1 MRDETRE
8 YLDGARRRRELS
20 AGAAEEAEAWERL
33 LGALREDVPGPAPAW
48 LEGSVM
54 SAVRS
59 ASMTRLSA
67 PRRAVA
73 WLLRP
78 SLSLSPLTAGLAAAA
93 LAALLLV
100 PRGGEE
106 PAVPAPAGSAAGG
119 VASPAEPVVYVQF
132 VLEAPSARSVAVA
145 GDFNEW
151 DARHVLEDPD
161 ADGVWTGRVPL
172 RPGVHQYMFVVDGTE
187 WVTDPGAERWTD
199 DGFGN
204 RNAVLAV
211 APPGAA

>member
-8 YLDGARRRRELS
+8 YLDGERSRRELS

-59 ASMTRLSA
+59 ASTARRSA
-67 PRRAVA
+67 LRRAAA

-78 SLSLSPLTAGLAAAA
+78 SLSLSPLTLGLATAA
-93 LAALLLV
+93 LIALLLV
-100 PRGGEE
+100 PRPGEE
-106 PAVPAPAGSAAGG
+106 EAGSAAGEA
-119 VASPAEPVVYVQF
+119 VAGGAASAAEPVVYVQF
-132 VLEAPSARSVAVA
+132 LLAAPSARSVAVA

-211 APPGAA
+211 APPAA

>member
-1 MRDETRE
+1 MSEETRDE
-8 YLDGARRRRELS
+8 DA
-20 AGAAEEAEAWERL
+20 AWERL
-33 LGALREDVPGPAPAW
+33 LTALREDVPGPAPAW

-54 SAVRS
+54 SAVRES
-59 ASMTRLSA
+59 AARRPSA
-67 PRRAVA
+67 LRRAGA

-100 PRGGEE
+100 PWRDE
-106 PAVPAPAGSAAGG
+106 PAEAPAAVVAARPAG
-119 VASPAEPVVYVQF
+119 AAEPVVYVQF
-132 VLEAPSARSVAVA
+132 VLEAPAARSVAVA

-187 WVTDPGAERWTD
+187 WITDPGAERWTD

-211 APPGAA
+211 APPAA

>member
-1 MRDETRE
+1 MNGETRE
-8 YLDGARRRRELS
+8 YLDGERSRARLS
-20 AGAAEEAEAWERL
+20 GAAADEADAWERL
-33 LGALREDVPGPAPAW
+33 LATLREDVPGPAPAW

-54 SAVRS
+54 SAVREAS
-59 ASMTRLSA
+59 ARRPSA
-67 PRRAVA
+67 LRRAGQ

-78 SLSLSPLTAGLAAAA
+78 SLTLSPLTAGLAAAA

-100 PRGGEE
+100 TWRDR
-106 PAVPAPAGSAAGG
+106 PAGAPAPDTTGGLASA
-119 VASPAEPVVYVQF
+119 SEPVVYVQF
-132 VLEAPSARSVAVA
+132 VLAAPAASSVAVA

-151 DARHVLEDPD
+151 DARHALEDPD
-161 ADGVWTGRVPL
+161 ADGIWTGRVPL
-172 RPGVHQYMFVVDGTE
+172 EPGVHQYMFVIDGTE

-211 APPGAA
+211 APPAA

>member
-1 MRDETRE
+1 MRDEIQE
-8 YLDGARRRRELS
+8 YMDGQRRRAELS
-20 AGAAEEAEAWERL
+20 PAAAEEADGWERL
-33 LGALREDVPGPAPAW
+33 LAAMREDVPGPAPAW

-54 SAVRS
+54 SSVRS
-59 ASMTRLSA
+59 AAIVRPS
-67 PRRAVA
+67 PVRRAGA

-93 LAALLLV
+93 LVALLAPWRAEQGSDPGPV
-100 PRGGEE
+100 AVE
-106 PAVPAPAGSAAGG
+106 PAVAG
-119 VASPAEPVVYVQF
+119 AEPVVYVQF
-132 VLEAPSARSVAVA
+132 VLEAPSARTVAVA

-172 RPGVHQYMFVVDGTE
+172 QPGVHQYMFVIDGTE

>member
-1 MRDETRE
+1 MRDETRA
-8 YLDGARRRRELS
+8 YLDGERSRRELP
-20 AGAAEEAEAWERL
+20 AGAAEEAEAWERM

-54 SAVRS
+54 SAVRAATARRPS
-59 ASMTRLSA
+59 AL
-67 PRRAVA
+67 RRAAA

-78 SLSLSPLTAGLAAAA
+78 SLSLSPLTVGLATAA

-100 PRGGEE
+100 PRAGQD
-106 PAVPAPAGSAAGG
+106 PAVDAAAAEGGAGG
-119 VASPAEPVVYVQF
+119 AAEPGVYVQF
-132 VLEAPSARSVAVA
+132 VLEAPSARTVAVA

-187 WVTDPGAERWTD
+187 WVTDPGADRWTD

>member
-1 MRDETRE
+1 MRDETRD
-8 YLDGARRRRELS
+8 YLDGERRRAEL
-20 AGAAEEAEAWERL
+20 AGAAADEADAWDRL
-33 LGALREDVPGPAPAW
+33 LVTLREDVPGPAPAW

-54 SAVRS
+54 SAVRGASGRRPS
-59 ASMTRLSA
+59 AL
-67 PRRAVA
+67 RRAGA
-73 WLLRP
+73 WLVRP
-78 SLSLSPLTAGLAAAA
+78 SLRLSPLTAGLAAAA
-93 LAALLLV
+93 LAAVLLV
-100 PRGGEE
+100 ARREE
-106 PAVPAPAGSAAGG
+106 PAEPTVEVVRSAA
-119 VASPAEPVVYVQF
+119 AAAAPVVYVQF
-132 VLEAPSARSVAVA
+132 VLEAPTARTVAVA

-172 RPGVHQYMFVVDGTE
+172 QPGVHQYMFVIDGTE

>member
-8 YLDGARRRRELS
+8 YMDGERRRAELS
-20 AGAAEEAEAWERL
+20 PAAADEADAWERL
-33 LGALREDVPGPAPAW
+33 LTAMREDVPGPAPAW

-59 ASMTRLSA
+59 AAAVRPSFA
-67 PRRAVA
+67 RRAGA

-93 LAALLLV
+93 LVALIFAPWRAEQGAGPGPV
-100 PRGGEE
+100 AVE
-106 PAVPAPAGSAAGG
+106 PAGG
-119 VASPAEPVVYVQF
+119 AEPVVYVQF
-132 VLEAPSARSVAVA
+132 VLEAPRARSVAVA

-151 DARHVLEDPD
+151 DARHVLEDTD

-172 RPGVHQYMFVVDGTE
+172 QPGVHQYMFVIDGTE
-187 WVTDPGAERWTD
+187 WVTDPGAERWSD

>member
-8 YLDGARRRRELS
+8 YLDAERARAELS
-20 AGAAEEAEAWERL
+20 RAAADEADAWERL
-33 LGALREDVPGPAPAW
+33 LTVMREDVPGPAPAW

-54 SAVRS
+54 SAVRAAS
-59 ASMTRLSA
+59 ARPPSA
-67 PRRAVA
+67 ARRALA

-78 SLSLSPLTAGLAAAA
+78 SLSVSPLTAALAAAA
-93 LAALLLV
+93 LAALLIA
-100 PRGGEE
+100 PWRGQPIAPGPVAGTE
-106 PAVPAPAGSAAGG
+106 PAAAGG
-119 VASPAEPVVYVQF
+119 AGPVVYVQF

-161 ADGVWTGRVPL
+161 ADGIWTGRVPL
-172 RPGVHQYMFVVDGTE
+172 QPGMHQYMFVIDGTD
-187 WVTDPGAERWTD
+187 WVTDPGAERWAD

>member
-8 YLDGARRRRELS
+8 FMDGERSRATLS
-20 AGAAEEAEAWERL
+20 AAAADEADAWERL
-33 LGALREDVPGPAPAW
+33 LGTLREDVPGPAPAW
-48 LEGSVM
+48 LEGAVM
-54 SAVRS
+54 AEVRS
-59 ASMTRLSA
+59 ASARSSS
-67 PRRAVA
+67 PVRRASA

-78 SLSLSPLTAGLAAAA
+78 SLSLSPLAAGLVAAA
-93 LAALLLV
+93 LVALLLA
-100 PRGGEE
+100 PWRERAAPG
-106 PAVPAPAGSAAGG
+106 PAAVMPPAAG
-119 VASPAEPVVYVQF
+119 VVEAPVVYVQF

-161 ADGVWTGRVPL
+161 ADGTWTGRVPL
-172 RPGVHQYMFVVDGTE
+172 RPGVHQYMFVIDGTE